1 MDVKNPVIAVIG
13 AGAVG
18 AYYGGRLAQ
27 HGHDVHFLLRSD
39 YKHVA
44 KHGWQIKSHH
54 GDFNLPPGTMR
65 VYDKAGKMPKAD
77 WVIVTLKATAND
89 QFESLITPLIK
100 ENTQILTLQNGLG
113 NEEHL
118 AELFGPQRIVGG
130 LAFVCIHR
138 LEPGVI
144 HHMDHGYVRVGEFI
158 ESGSEKARAITEMF
172 RKSKVECDVLESLK
186 KGRWAKL
193 VWNVPFSGLGGALDL
208 ATDELMC
215 SADGEALVRDIMKEV
230 IAGARGCGVELPQN
244 VIDQRMAETRT
255 MGAYKSSMQLDRQN
269 SRPMEVE
276 AILGEPVRAAAM
288 AGVAI
293 PIVAE
298 LYQLARVVNLAKCRE
313 GR

>member
-1 MDVKNPVIAVIG
+1 MEKNPLIAVIG

-44 KHGWQIKSHH
+44 RNGWTIKSHH
-54 GDFNLPPGTMR
+54 GDFKLPPGTMH
-65 VYDKAGKMPKAD
+65 VYDKPQKMPKAD

-89 QFESLITPLIK
+89 QFQSLIPPLLK
-100 ENTQILTLQNGLG
+100 ENTIILTMQNGLG
-113 NEEHL
+113 NEERL

-138 LEPGVI
+138 VEPGVI

-158 ESGSEKARAITEMF
+158 ESGQERARAISEMF

-193 VWNVPFSGLGGALDL
+193 VWNVPFSGLGGALDM
-208 ATDELMC
+208 ATDECLD
-215 SADGEALVRDIMKEV
+215 SAEGRQLVRAVMEEV
-230 IAGARGCGVELPQN
+230 IAGAHACGVELSQS
-244 VIDQRMAETRT
+244 VIDQRMKETST
-255 MGAYKSSMQLDRQN
+255 MGSYQSSMQLDRQN
-269 SRPMEVE
+269 GRPMEVE
-276 AILGEPVRAAAM
+276 AILGESVRQAAA
-288 AGVAI
+288 AGVAM
-293 PIVAE
+293 PITAE
-298 LYQLARVVNLAKCRE
+298 LYRLATVVNLAKCRE
-313 GR
+313 RR

>member
-1 MDVKNPVIAVIG
+1 MDARNPVIAVIG

-44 KHGWQIKSHH
+44 KNGWQIKSHH

-65 VYDKAGKMPKAD
+65 VYDRAEKMPKAD

-89 QFESLITPLIK
+89 QLGALIAPLIK
-100 ENTQILTLQNGLG
+100 ENTQILTMQNGLG
-113 NEEHL
+113 NEERL
-118 AELFGPQRIVGG
+118 AELFGAQRILGG

-158 ESGSEKARAITEMF
+158 ESGNEKARAIAEMF
-172 RKSKVECDVLESLK
+172 RKSKVECEVLESLK

-193 VWNVPFSGLGGALDL
+193 VWNVPFSGLGGALGL
-208 ATDELMC
+208 ATDELLC
-215 SADGEALVRDIMKEV
+215 SGDGRELVAAIMKEV
-230 IAGARGCGVELPQN
+230 IAGARGCGVELPEG
-244 VIDQRMAETRT
+244 VIDQRMKETSS
-255 MGAYKSSMQLDRQN
+255 MGSYKSSMQLDRQHG
-269 SRPMEVE
+269 RPMEVE

-288 AGVAI
+288 AGVAM
-293 PIVAE
+293 PLVAE
-298 LYQLARVVNLAKCRE
+298 LYRLARIVNLAKCRE

>member
-27 HGHDVHFLLRSD
+27 HGHDLHFLLRSD

-44 KHGWQIKSHH
+44 KNGWQIKSCH

-65 VYDKAGKMPKAD
+65 VYDKPEKMPNAD

-89 QFESLITPLIK
+89 QLESLITPLIK
-100 ENTQILTLQNGLG
+100 ENTQILTMQNGLG

-118 AELFGPQRIVGG
+118 AELFGAQRIIGG

-144 HHMDHGYVRVGEFI
+144 HHMDHGYVRVGEFV
-158 ESGSEKARAITEMF
+158 ETGNEKARAITDMF
-172 RKSKVECDVLESLK
+172 HKSKVECDVLESLK

-193 VWNVPFSGLGGALDL
+193 VWNVPFSGLGGALDM

-215 SADGEALVRDIMKEV
+215 SADGEALVRAIMKEV
-230 IAGARGCGVELPQN
+230 IAGARGCGVELPEN
-244 VIDQRMAETRT
+244 VIDQRMSETRT
-255 MGAYKSSMQLDRQN
+255 MGSYKSSMQLDRQN
-269 SRPMEVE
+269 NRPMEVE
-276 AILGEPVRAAAM
+276 AILGEPVRQAAI
-288 AGVAI
+288 AGVAM
-293 PIVAE
+293 PLVAE
-298 LYQLARVVNLAKCRE
+298 LYRLARIVNLAKCRE
-313 GR
+313 PR

>member
-1 MDVKNPVIAVIG
+1 MDAKNPVIAVIG

-44 KHGWQIKSHH
+44 KNGWTIKSLH
-54 GDFNLPPGTMR
+54 GDFTLPPGTMR
-65 VYDKAGKMPKAD
+65 VYDKPEKMPRAD

-89 QFESLITPLIK
+89 QVRSLIAPLIK
-100 ENTQILTLQNGLG
+100 ENTQILTMQNGLG

-118 AELFGPQRIVGG
+118 AELFGPQRILGG

-158 ESGSEKARAITEMF
+158 ESGSEKARAISEMF
-172 RKSKVECDVLESLK
+172 RKSKVECDVLDSLK

-193 VWNVPFSGLGGALDL
+193 VWNVPFNGLGAALDL
-208 ATDELMC
+208 ATDELLR
-215 SADGEALVRDIMKEV
+215 SADGEALVREVMTEV
-230 IAGARGCGVELPQN
+230 IAGARGCGVELPEN
-244 VIDQRMAETRT
+244 VIDQRLAETRT
-255 MGAYKSSMQLDRQN
+255 MGSYKSSMQLDRQN
-269 SRPMEVE
+269 NRPMEVE

-288 AGVAI
+288 AGIAM
-293 PIVAE
+293 PLVAE
-298 LYQLARVVNLAKCRE
+298 LYRLMRIVNLAKGGEAR
-313 GR
+313 

>member
-1 MDVKNPVIAVIG
+1 MDAKNPVIAVIG

-44 KHGWQIKSHH
+44 KNGWHIKSCH
-54 GDFNLPPGTMR
+54 GDFTLPPGTMR
-65 VYDKAGKMPKAD
+65 VYDNAEKMPRAD

-89 QFESLITPLIK
+89 QLKSLITPLIK
-100 ENTQILTLQNGLG
+100 EDTQILTMQNGLG
-113 NEEHL
+113 NEDRL
-118 AELFGPQRIVGG
+118 AELFGPQRILGG

-158 ESGSEKARAITEMF
+158 ETGNEKARAISEMF
-172 RKSKVECDVLESLK
+172 RKSKVDCDVLESLK

-193 VWNVPFSGLGGALDL
+193 VWNIPFNGLGATLDM

-215 SADGEALVRDIMKEV
+215 SADGEQLVRGIMKEV
-230 IAGARGCGVELPQN
+230 IAGARGCGIELPES

-255 MGAYKSSMQLDRQN
+255 MGSYKSSMQLDREN
-269 SRPMEVE
+269 NRPLEVE
-276 AILGEPVRAAAM
+276 AILGEPVRQAAL
-288 AGVAI
+288 AGVAM
-293 PIVAE
+293 PLVAE
-298 LYQLARVVNLAKCRE
+298 LYRLARIVNLAKCQER
-313 GR
+313 R